1 MCAGPSRP
9 DGSQGELVRLGATIC
24 KVETTGIAWFA
35 DEAKPN
41 SKHVPKRKRRTVIGP
56 HAAATIRLLLFTGC
70 RLREVLHLKP
80 SRR

>member
-1 MCAGPSRP
+1 MCAGPPRP
-9 DGSQGELVRLGATIC
+9 DGSQLVRLGAAIR
-24 KVETTGIAWFA
+24 KAETTGIAWSVA
-35 DEAKPN
+35 EAKPN

-56 HAAATIRLLLFTGC
+56 HAAAIQLLLFTGC

>member
-9 DGSQGELVRLGATIC
+9 DGSQGELVRLGAAIR
-24 KVETTGIAWFA
+24 KVETTGIAWSV

>member
-9 DGSQGELVRLGATIC
+9 DGSQGELVRLGAAIR
-24 KVETTGIAWFA
+24 KAETTGIAWSV

-41 SKHVPKRKRRTVIGP
+41 SKHVPKRKRRTVTGP
-56 HAAATIRLLLFTGC
+56 HAAAIQLLLFTGC

-80 SRR
+80 TRR

>member
-9 DGSQGELVRLGATIC
+9 DGSQGELVRLGAAIR
-24 KVETTGIAWFA
+24 KAETTGIAWSV

-56 HAAATIRLLLFTGC
+56 HAAAIQLLLFTGC
-70 RLREVLHLKP
+70 RSREVLHLKP

>member
-1 MCAGPSRP
+1 M
-9 DGSQGELVRLGATIC
+9 
-24 KVETTGIAWFA
+24 

-41 SKHVPKRKRRTVIGP
+41 SKDVPKRKRRTVIGP